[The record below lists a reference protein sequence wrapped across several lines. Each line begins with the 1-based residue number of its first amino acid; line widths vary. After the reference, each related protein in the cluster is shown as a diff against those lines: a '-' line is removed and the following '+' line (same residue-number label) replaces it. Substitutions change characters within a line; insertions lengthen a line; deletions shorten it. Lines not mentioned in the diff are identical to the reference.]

1 MAKQRTAEMPF
12 LDHLE
17 ELRWRL
23 IWSLLALVVGI
34 SIALVLV
41 LRVDALAILQQ
52 PIAPYLQGH
61 KLVFTNPSD
70 AFMIVMK
77 VAIGIG
83 IVLALPVV
91 LYQLW
96 AFVAPALY
104 PHEKRLVIPVIV
116 GAVALFAA
124 GVGIAYFYIL
134 PYTLGFLINFQ
145 SGALEPM
152 ITADAYFGF
161 AVGMSLAFGAVF
173 ELPIVILALTA
184 IGLVTPAML
193 RRFRRYAV
201 VLSAVAGAIITPG
214 GDFMTLAALS
224 VPIYGLY
231 EVSVLLSFLVHRRRE
246 RRAAREAALE
256 AEREAE
262 RGQEHGA
269 PA

>member
-1 MAKQRTAEMPF
+1 MVKQRTAEMPF

-23 IWSLLALVVGI
+23 IWSLLALAVGI
-34 SIALVLV
+34 TVALVLV
-41 LRVDALAILQQ
+41 LKVNAIAILQQ
-52 PIAPYLQGH
+52 PVAPYLQGH

-83 IVLALPVV
+83 IVFALPVI

-96 AFVAPALY
+96 AFVSPALY
-104 PHEKRLVIPVIV
+104 THERRVMIPVIM
-116 GAVALFAA
+116 GAVALFAT
-124 GVGIAYFYIL
+124 GVALAYFYIL
-134 PYTLGFLINFQ
+134 PYTLGFLIGFQ
-145 SGALEPM
+145 SASLEPM

-184 IGLVTPAML
+184 IGIVTPTML
-193 RRFRRYAV
+193 RRFRRYAI

-214 GDFMTLAALS
+214 GDIMTLSALT
-224 VPIYGLY
+224 VPIYALY
-231 EVSVLLSFLVHRRRE
+231 EISVLLSHLVHRRRT
-246 RRAAREAALE
+246 RRAAREAAAE
-256 AEREAE
+256 ADGVSA
-262 RGQEHGA
+262 A
-269 PA
+269 